1 MKKTSIVVNATW
13 DEDAKVWFA
22 QSADILGLA
31 TEADTLESLR
41 QKVLVMIP
49 ELIELN
55 GLETDLSNIP
65 VRIVAEQSALV
76 AIPASH

>member
-49 ELIELN
+49 ELIALN